1 MAGSPRDCLLQ
12 RLLEESMESERPLV
26 SPPEPTSVL
35 RDEYSNSPDFL
46 AQIDT
51 LINRGYR
58 IIIRAKG
65 RCYILAHDTSRRLTG
80 HFFRRR

>member
-1 MAGSPRDCLLQ
+1 
-12 RLLEESMESERPLV
+12 MESERPLV
-26 SPPEPTSVL
+26 SPPEATSVL

-51 LINRGYR
+51 LIGRGYK

-65 RCYILAHDTSRRLTG
+65 WCCITLCRDQISPYTL
-80 HFFRRR
+80 